1 MQLQLSVQRT
11 WRHLAFCAALALLL
25 LICYLAHF
33 YLTVFISST
42 TTTTAASAA
51 AAAAAAAARNQLPT
65 PPAAADACSGSQE
78 ARGGGDSP
86 GGIPEE
92 SLDGLEHMERG
103 SAEAGDGLVTSGAR
117 GGVAGV
123 GTEGESRW

>member
-11 WRHLAFCAALALLL
+11 WRRLAFCAALALLL

-42 TTTTAASAA
+42 TTTTA